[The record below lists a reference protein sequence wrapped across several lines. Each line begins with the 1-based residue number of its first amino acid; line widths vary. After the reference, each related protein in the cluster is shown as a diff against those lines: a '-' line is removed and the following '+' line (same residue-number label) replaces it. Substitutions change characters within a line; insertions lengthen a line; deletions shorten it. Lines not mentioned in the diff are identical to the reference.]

1 MSAAKTWLPGY
12 DGSIDF
18 GGLAW
23 LVLRLAVALYLVA
36 SALSRFD
43 RARLSAVE
51 TALRLAL
58 AVLLLVKTQEI
69 AIGALC
75 AAALLLALHYL
86 GPVRA
91 AVAAVAANARTAMQ
105 RRGRTDNP
113 CPTLPQRCISRT
125 LPPAGFSNGA
135 R

>member
-23 LVLRLAVALYLVA
+23 LVFRLAVALYLVA

-43 RARLSAVE
+43 RVRLSAVE
-51 TALRLAL
+51 TGLRLAL
-58 AVLLLVKTQEI
+58 AVLLLVKAQEI

-75 AAALLLALHYL
+75 AAAVLLALHHL
-86 GPVRA
+86 GLFG
-91 AVAAVAANARTAMQ
+91 
-105 RRGRTDNP
+105 RGRRESPHPDA
-113 CPTLPQRCISRT
+113 
-125 LPPAGFSNGA
+125 AG
-135 R
+135 RQDR